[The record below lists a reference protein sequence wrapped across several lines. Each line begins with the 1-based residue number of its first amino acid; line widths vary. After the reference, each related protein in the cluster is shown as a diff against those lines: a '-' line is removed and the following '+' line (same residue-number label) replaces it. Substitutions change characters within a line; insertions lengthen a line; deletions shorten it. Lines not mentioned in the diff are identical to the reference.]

1 MPMKRA
7 SSYGDYLKVAEMLRL
22 QQRLSDPP
30 HHDEMLFIVIHQVYE
45 LWFRELIHEAEEIR
59 RELDGD
65 RIRRATRLYRRMI
78 EIQRVLLAQ
87 IAVLETMTPVEFN
100 QFRDLLNPAS
110 GFQSVQFRELEFLSG
125 AKDPGFLG
133 MPSLDEAARAT
144 LRRRLEEPS
153 LGDAFDG
160 VLRRRGFEVSRA
172 AEGEGGA
179 TAAAAGR
186 IAAWKTIYDRHD
198 DHDDLYQLSESM
210 IEYDEN
216 FQLWRYHHV
225 RMVERMIGRK
235 PGTGGS
241 DGVGY
246 LSRTLDKR
254 FFPELWEVRTHLS
267 GSAYGG

>member
-1 MPMKRA
+1 MPIKRA
-7 SSYGDYLKVAEMLRL
+7 SSYGDYLKVAELLRL

-59 RELDGD
+59 RELDAD

-125 AKDPGFLG
+125 AKDPAFLA
-133 MPSLDEAARAT
+133 MPALTDEVRAT
-144 LRRRLEEPS
+144 LRRRLDEPT
-153 LGDAFDG
+153 LGDCFDG
-160 VLRRRGFEVSRA
+160 LLRRRGFPVPGGEGDAEAARA
-172 AEGEGGA
+172 A
-179 TAAAAGR
+179 R
-186 IAAWKTIYDRHD
+186 IAALKVIYDRHE
-198 DHDDLYQLSESM
+198 DHDDLYQLCEAM

-235 PGTGGS
+235 SGTGGS

-254 FFPELWEVRTHLS
+254 FFHELWEVRTHLS
-267 GSAYGG
+267 GGSTYGG